1 MAFVFHV
8 IAIEYAALHAACSRA
23 DPAALTARVHP
34 TPVATDRSISKRSWE
49 EQIELWRC
57 AVKSWKSAL

>member
-1 MAFVFHV
+1 M

-57 AVKSWKSAL
+57 AVKS